1 MNKGSKFDRV
11 RWNTPFADARG
22 PSVILLPDPGG
33 LVSLVVSPG
42 GIDRYPKYLVE
53 FDGDVVA
60 YREEDE
66 SFSPTQPAEIRSD
79 PSVGCAYLWVGSPWL
94 RQYEQWRE
102 YFEQYLG
109 GELRHF
115 IVSGGDSIVEILAVG
130 EPVISE
136 IPGPRE
142 FQVSYQA

>member
-1 MNKGSKFDRV
+1 MNMKSKFDLV
-11 RWNTPFADARG
+11 RWETPFTDARG
-22 PSVILLPDPGG
+22 PSVTLLPDPGG
-33 LVSLVVSPG
+33 LVSLVVSPD
-42 GIDRYPKYLVE
+42 GIDCYPKYLVE
-53 FDGDVVA
+53 FNGDVVA

-66 SFSPTQPAEIRSD
+66 SFPPVPPAEIRSD
-79 PSVGCAYLWVGSPWL
+79 PSVGCAYLWAGSPWL
-94 RQYEQWRE
+94 RQYEQWHE

-115 IVSGGDSIVEILAVG
+115 IVSGGDFIVEILAVG

-136 IPGPRE
+136 IPGPRV